1 MTSARKA
8 TACSHRNRR
17 PARSARFWVVLT
29 AALLGLAAA
38 GLVAQRQSLL
48 PCPGPVAGTPPSP
61 EPGNTGAEQNRQSV
75 SAEPTACFADSLVR
89 DGDGVRPQSPMA
101 EIVGPL
107 PRSVESARP
116 LAPIPAVPPA
126 SRWPRASETAAV
138 IPASWTEIA
147 DAPGAGHNAPLVAA
161 LAEAEQAESPPL
173 PPNLSPGAERL
184 AAEAPLAEASPPPGG
199 QPASSPPPKPRLKL
213 PLFRSSKVPGP
224 AGQEPTTPAESS
236 TAAGQRPGPASP
248 LSGSPPPPSAL
259 QGGVKIPLAGSPPA
273 ERVTLKQ
280 SAGLISLATHNAPL
294 SEVLMALARQQN
306 LNIVCTENLR
316 ANITV
321 TLEQVPLETVLD
333 AVLSI
338 AGCTWVVQNNVVYVT
353 STADRT
359 KLPPAVQGRYVRVF
373 RLDFAAAADVEKA
386 VKGMMSPVGQV
397 FTTVAK
403 NTDNRQ
409 TQELVVVEDLPQYLQ
424 TIAAYIEE
432 VDQPPRQV
440 LIEAHVLAITLDST
454 DRCGVDLTALFKV
467 LHHDMSFYAEG
478 FANPAAPQAFFFTFD
493 GSDLDIL
500 IEALRTQSQAKTLA
514 SPKVLVLN
522 GQEAKIQIG
531 RQDGYRVVTT
541 TETSAMESI
550 NFLDTG
556 VLLTVT
562 PRISR
567 NGQVLMQ
574 VKPEVSDGQVQDGLP
589 SKKTTEVQTNV
600 MLPDGRGMVIGGLI
614 RDTDN
619 EVQAKVP
626 FFGDLYLVG
635 KLFRRR
641 ELTKKREE
649 IIITLIPRVVPGT
662 LACGDRH
669 AEEVQRAE
677 TRLLDRNLERIPR
690 PWDGALPDALE
701 NPARLRDLPAIKA
714 RHQRCAAGCAE
725 CLGEA
730 GSACG
735 ETVPYYLPVSP
746 AAPTTAAAP
755 AGQAQHAAPSP

>member
-1 MTSARKA
+1 MRSATKA
-8 TACSHRNRR
+8 TVLHPRTSRR
-17 PARSARFWVVLT
+17 TRVARYGVIVT
-29 AALLGLAAA
+29 ATLLGLVGA
-38 GLVAQRQSLL
+38 GLVAQKQDAA
-48 PCPGPVAGTPPSP
+48 PCAGPVAGVPRAPEVAPGGPPAELPPQPPEPVAAPSFLPPSEDAPPLALRAELP
-61 EPGNTGAEQNRQSV
+61 EAQPAILAPLGAGDSLRPGQDAVARRV
-75 SAEPTACFADSLVR
+75 SWVEVSEEADPSLAEP
-89 DGDGVRPQSPMA
+89 
-101 EIVGPL
+101 
-107 PRSVESARP
+107 
-116 LAPIPAVPPA
+116 
-126 SRWPRASETAAV
+126 AAV
-138 IPASWTEIA
+138 A
-147 DAPGAGHNAPLVAA
+147 APQ
-161 LAEAEQAESPPL
+161 AEAAEAPPL
-173 PPNLSPGAERL
+173 PPGVAGSADSP
-184 AAEAPLAEASPPPGG
+184 AAAAPEAIPTSP
-199 QPASSPPPKPRLKL
+199 ARPRLKL
-213 PLFRSSKVPGP
+213 PVLKSPKPAEAQAEPATPPRGP
-224 AGQEPTTPAESS
+224 AAQAPPL
-236 TAAGQRPGPASP
+236 GPAAPASEK
-248 LSGSPPPPSAL
+248 PPAPSAPL
-259 QGGVKIPLAGSPPA
+259 APGGVKIPLAGMPPA
-273 ERVTLKQ
+273 ERVTLRQ
-280 SAGLISLATHNAPL
+280 SDGLISLVTHNAPL
-294 SEVLMALARQQN
+294 GEVLMALARQQN

-316 ANITV
+316 ASITV
-321 TLEQVPLETVLD
+321 TLDKVPLQTVLD

-338 AGCTWVVQNNVVYVT
+338 AGCTWVLQDGVIYVT
-353 STADRT
+353 STTDRT
-359 KLPPAVQGRYVRVF
+359 KLPPAVQGRQVRVF

-409 TQELVVVEDLPQYLQ
+409 TQELVVVEDLPNYLQ
-424 TIAAYIEE
+424 TIAAYIEQ

-440 LIEAHVLAITLDST
+440 LIEAHVLAITLDAT

-467 LHHDMSFYAEG
+467 LHHDMKIYAQG

-493 GSDLDIL
+493 GSDLDLL

-567 NGQVLMQ
+567 NGQVLMH

-589 SKKTTEVQTNV
+589 SKKTTEVQTDI
-600 MLPDGRGMVIGGLI
+600 MLPDGRGMVIGGLL
-614 RDTDN
+614 RDTDV
-619 EVQAKVP
+619 ETQSKVP

-641 ELTKKREE
+641 EVAKKREE

-662 LACGDRH
+662 LACDDRH
-669 AEEVQRAE
+669 AQEVQQAE
-677 TRLLDRNLERIPR
+677 TRLLDRNLERVPR
-690 PWDGALPDALE
+690 PWDGRLPDALE
-701 NPARLRDLPAIKA
+701 NPARLRDIPAIKA

-725 CLGEA
+725 CLEGG

-735 ETVPYYLPVSP
+735 EADPYY
-746 AAPTTAAAP
+746 APLGNTAP
-755 AGQAQHAAPSP
+755 GSAGQAHQAAETLSSSSRSPQ